1 MPFYS
6 ELLYNPP
13 AVGRLRTV
21 NRGLPYKMVQP
32 GDSDKTAAAK
42 VSLER
47 VPAQNNT
54 YGECGPKLIPQ
65 PVDSSDYPKDSGLD
79 TRSLPFLG
87 KTDSGDDH
95 FLTPEEVMK
104 GDELI
109 KEKESLPADDDLDV
123 VAIRRFDL
131 RDPTKSLLFLF
142 IKTAIKF
149 ERSVWEDDALGS
161 WQQVSRHVTRG
172 LSYSTGDGYEFQ
184 PLNNEQF
191 ERYWDNGNGELLIT
205 DKDYIF
211 PDSRKRKWKRSSFQN
226 SESWQN
232 PDNFPKFNDD
242 VHEVKQ
248 PVRKIHHLEI
258 QPTKKHVIMPGD
270 NVLRIC
276 YRKRHCAF
284 TERAKIL
291 SDIAIENG
299 FDVIIHEYAHRKRF
313 YVYAGGRV
321 ILDLDDLSRPYSP
334 LTCLDLGYTVLDM
347 MLGLGWKLKPGRKMP
362 KKNCYPEDW
371 EDKDDNTPEDEDT
384 TEDDTTRRIGEAGGE
399 TREVKKRNRERVVP
413 EKKKGRIID
422 HKVVKGW

>member
-123 VAIRRFDL
+123 VAFRRLDL
-131 RDPTKSLLFLF
+131 RDPTKTLLFLS
-142 IKTAIKF
+142 IQTAIKY
-149 ERSVWEDDALGS
+149 ERSEWANSALGS
-161 WQQVSRHVTRG
+161 AAQISHRVTRG
-172 LSYSTGDGYEFQ
+172 RAYSTGDGYEFQ

-191 ERYWDNGNGELLIT
+191 ERYWDNGKGELLIR
-205 DKDYIF
+205 DKNDTF
-211 PDSRKRKWKRSSFQN
+211 PDSRKSKWKRSSFQHNESNRKN
-226 SESWQN
+226 S
-232 PDNFPKFNDD
+232 DNFLQFNDD
-242 VHEVKQ
+242 VHEVNQ
-248 PVRKIHHLEI
+248 P
-258 QPTKKHVIMPGD
+258 
-270 NVLRIC
+270 
-276 YRKRHCAF
+276 A
-284 TERAKIL
+284 
-291 SDIAIENG
+291 
-299 FDVIIHEYAHRKRF
+299 
-313 YVYAGGRV
+313 
-321 ILDLDDLSRPYSP
+321 
-334 LTCLDLGYTVLDM
+334 
-347 MLGLGWKLKPGRKMP
+347 
-362 KKNCYPEDW
+362 
-371 EDKDDNTPEDEDT
+371 
-384 TEDDTTRRIGEAGGE
+384 RRLA
-399 TREVKKRNRERVVP
+399 
-413 EKKKGRIID
+413 
-422 HKVVKGW
+422 